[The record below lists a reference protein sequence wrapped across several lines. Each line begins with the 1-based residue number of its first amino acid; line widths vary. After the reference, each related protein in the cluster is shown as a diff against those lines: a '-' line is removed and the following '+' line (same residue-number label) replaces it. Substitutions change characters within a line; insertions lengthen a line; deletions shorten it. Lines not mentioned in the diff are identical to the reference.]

1 MYNKT
6 ILITGVAGFIGSH
19 LADWM
24 LESGYHVIGLDN
36 LSTGRL
42 SNLACRS
49 NAAFSFIECSVEDF
63 DLNGLPSLAAVFHLA
78 AQTSVPVSINSF
90 ISSSET
96 NLRSAVRIIDFCRGR
111 RIPFIY
117 ASSSAIYGNLQVG
130 DDESLSLDLL
140 SPYAVD
146 KYALELYTHT
156 VLGTAQVPN
165 FGFRFFNVYGP
176 RQDPSSDYSGV
187 ISIFTRRAL
196 FNEDLL
202 VNGGHQ
208 TRDFV
213 YVKDVVR
220 VIATPLLHS
229 MESKDFVCNV
239 LTGRSI
245 SIDNLADLIINL
257 SDSSSAKRYRPLSI
271 EDPERSS
278 GTISK
283 MSRMPGVTLD
293 TFTTLEDGLRETI
306 NYISEFET

>member
-1 MYNKT
+1 MYDKT

-24 LESGYHVIGLDN
+24 LESGYKVIGIDN

-42 SNLACRS
+42 ANLACRS
-49 NAAFSFIECSVEDF
+49 HVAFSFVECSVEDF
-63 DLNGLPSLAAVFHLA
+63 DLDELPGLAGVFHLA
-78 AQTSVPVSINSF
+78 AQTSVPISMNSF
-90 ISSSET
+90 VSSSET

-146 KYALELYTHT
+146 KYALELYTRT
-156 VLGTAQVPN
+156 VLGAAEVPN

-187 ISIFTRRAL
+187 ISIFIKRGL
-196 FNEDLL
+196 LNEDLF

-220 VIATPLLHS
+220 VIATPFLHS

-245 SIDNLADLIINL
+245 SIDNLADLIIHL
-257 SDSSSAKRYRPLSI
+257 SDSTSVKKYRPLSI

-278 GTISK
+278 GTTSRI
-283 MSRMPGVTLD
+283 SRMPGVTLD